1 MTTDPEKSERQELV
15 SYPQLC
21 AELGISLMAWWRWQ
35 QDRRLAPYIPKKIA
49 IRGRNYRT
57 RCEAEKMKR
66 DLVRQAFNLNAKRE
80 GK

>member
-1 MTTDPEKSERQELV
+1 M
-15 SYPQLC
+15 C

-35 QDRRLAPYIPKKIA
+35 QDERLAPYIPKKIA

-66 DLVRQAFNLNAKRE
+66 DLVRQAST
-80 GK
+80 